1 MTRVLFLHGL
11 EGSPH
16 GTKGTWLR
24 EHYDV
29 VAPALDTSSIE
40 AALEDALAALAA
52 EPDVVVGSSFGGAVL
67 LELLHVGAW
76 RGPCVFLAGAGP
88 KLTGRRTLPPG
99 GRAVLVHG
107 LQDDVVPPEDSRLLA
122 ASRAD
127 DVRLVEVDDG
137 HRLGGVLRSGVL
149 RQAIAWAIEPAGFPV
164 A

>member
-76 RGPCVFLAGAGP
+76 RGPC
-88 KLTGRRTLPPG
+88 
-99 GRAVLVHG
+99 
-107 LQDDVVPPEDSRLLA
+107 
-122 ASRAD
+122 
-127 DVRLVEVDDG
+127 
-137 HRLGGVLRSGVL
+137 
-149 RQAIAWAIEPAGFPV
+149 
-164 A
+164 